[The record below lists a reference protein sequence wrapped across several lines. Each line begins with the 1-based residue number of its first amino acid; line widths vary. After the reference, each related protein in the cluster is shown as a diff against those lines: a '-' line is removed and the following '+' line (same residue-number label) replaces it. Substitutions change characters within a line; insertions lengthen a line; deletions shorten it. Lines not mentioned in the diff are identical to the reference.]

1 MKILWLIESSVW
13 YSPPTPAGPAL
24 YSPVGVAIGFVMRKY
39 SKSSVTLD
47 GAFTKKNSRQAE
59 INENE
64 GMRGARGIQ
73 DGEISKFE
81 SVRR

>member
-39 SKSSVTLD
+39 SKSPVTL
-47 GAFTKKNSRQAE
+47 
-59 INENE
+59 E
-64 GMRGARGIQ
+64 GHLPKRIADRL
-73 DGEISKFE
+73 
-81 SVRR
+81 R